1 MDPAEGTTA
10 PATSAKP
17 PALDFLLGLDSLRR
31 FQCSLDL
38 ERNVLVLR
46 VPAAAP
52 AFAADAAQAEA
63 AGEAR
68 AASDLVALRERQEA
82 WASLEVPFVA
92 PP

>member
-1 MDPAEGTTA
+1 MDPEEGVTA

-46 VPAAAP
+46 VPAAA
-52 AFAADAAQAEA
+52 ADTAQAEVA
-63 AGEAR
+63 SEAR
-68 AASDLVALRERQEA
+68 SASDLVALRERQET
-82 WASLEVPFVA
+82 WASLEVPFV
-92 PP
+92 PPP